1 MTLVKFRPALAKDFF
16 RDTLIPSH
24 VMGIIDNVFN
34 DTTAKFERNVF
45 FTPRVDVL
53 EKATSFELHVS
64 LPGLSKDQINVD
76 VNKNQ
81 LTISGERKAIEV
93 KEGERFHLN
102 ESYYGKF
109 SRTFTLPENVNKDA
123 VEATFEH
130 GVLTISLPKTESKE
144 VKNTIKSK

>member
-53 EKATSFELHVS
+53 EKSASFELHVS

-123 VEATFEH
+123 VEASFEH
-130 GVLTISLPKTESKE
+130 GILTVSLPKTEAKE
-144 VKNTIKSK
+144 VRNSIKIK